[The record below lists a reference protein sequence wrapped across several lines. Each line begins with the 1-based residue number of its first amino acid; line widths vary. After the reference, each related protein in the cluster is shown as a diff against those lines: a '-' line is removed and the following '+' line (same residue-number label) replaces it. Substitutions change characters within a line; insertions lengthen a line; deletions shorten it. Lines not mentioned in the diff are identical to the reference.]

1 MAINTSGLLDVKV
14 PQIDL
19 AQSLSEGMALGNQI
33 KAARQSSAL
42 NMLMSN
48 PDIYDAKT
56 GQFNMDHV
64 AALAQQSGLAS
75 TLLPYI
81 EQRNALAQQARLEDQ
96 QSQENLRAAQLKNT
110 TIGSANLSR
119 HLGGYPNNV
128 SPMTLM
134 QGLDGGTEAGLWPQT
149 LADSVKAQMPVNL
162 NNMPDYVQSFR
173 ARSADPDQVYEN
185 PMPKFQSQRVDG
197 GAQLGSYNRLTDRYT
212 SLATVRDIP
221 EQSDQPSNPIYAGAV
236 VAPSTVAAFAKDN
249 GMTLEQ
255 AYALI
260 TQSGARFK

>member
-19 AQSLSEGMALGNQI
+19 AQSISDGMALGNKI
-33 KAARQSSAL
+33 KTARQSSAL
-42 NMLMSN
+42 NMLMAN
-48 PDIYDAKT
+48 PDAYDPKT
-56 GQFNMDHV
+56 GQFNMDN
-64 AALAQQSGLAS
+64 AAPLAQQSGFAS
-75 TLLPYI
+75 TILPYI
-81 EQRNALAQQARLEDQ
+81 EQKNLLAHQATLEDQ
-96 QSQENLRAAQLKNT
+96 QSQESLRAAQLKNA
-110 TIGSANLSR
+110 TIGSSNLSR
-119 HLGGYPNNV
+119 QLAGYSNDV

-134 QGLDGGTEAGLWPQT
+134 QGLDGGAKAGLWPQT
-149 LADSVKAQMPVNL
+149 LADSVKAQMPANL
-162 NNMPDYVQSFR
+162 KNMPDYVQSFR
-173 ARSADPDQVYEN
+173 VRSADPDQVYEN
-185 PMPKFQSQRVDG
+185 SMPKFQSQRIDG

-212 SLATVRDIP
+212 PLATVQDIP
-221 EQSDQPSNPIYAGAV
+221 EQTVQPNHPIYAGAV